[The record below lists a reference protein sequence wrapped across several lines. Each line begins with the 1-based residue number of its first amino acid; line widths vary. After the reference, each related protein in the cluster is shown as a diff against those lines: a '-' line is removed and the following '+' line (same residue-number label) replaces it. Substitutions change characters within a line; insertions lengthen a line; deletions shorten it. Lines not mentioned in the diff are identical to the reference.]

1 MPSAYGIIIADEKNI
16 LSRLVKFNTDNGEV
30 IKASPVT
37 VIRNR
42 TIYKTSD
49 AYIAIAGE
57 NTGKGTIK
65 LVLIDE
71 ESMEIFAESDATV
84 SENSVLVKDGEDY
97 YCVIEDGKNFV
108 IAKFDEKLTLK
119 LKSKVNVVEST
130 PITVA
135 ESGIV
140 VTDKKGN
147 LKLLSKETLE

>member
-1 MPSAYGIIIADEKNI
+1 
-16 LSRLVKFNTDNGEV
+16 
-30 IKASPVT
+30 
-37 VIRNR
+37 
-42 TIYKTSD
+42 
-49 AYIAIAGE
+49 
-57 NTGKGTIK
+57 
-65 LVLIDE
+65 
-71 ESMEIFAESDATV
+71 MEIFAESDATV